1 MFGLWFTIKH
11 TLVNFCFY
19 EKSFASINK
28 KKKKREIF
36 INEIEI
42 IRFYKQLVKMKLKRP
57 HINAKLLIKKC
68 YPNIKEKLNKII
80 EDHERSTC
88 N

>member
-1 MFGLWFTIKH
+1 MKNLLH
-11 TLVNFCFY
+11 RL
-19 EKSFASINK
+19 SK
-28 KKKKREIF
+28 KKKK
-36 INEIEI
+36 NEIYINTKEI
-42 IRFYKQLVKMKLKRP
+42 IGFYKQLVKMKVKRP
-57 HINAKLLIKKC
+57 HINAKVLLKKC

>member
-1 MFGLWFTIKH
+1 MH
-11 TLVNFCFY
+11 TLII
-19 EKSFASINK
+19 SIIMKNLLHRLSK
-28 KKKKREIF
+28 KKKK
-36 INEIEI
+36 NEIYINTKEI
-42 IRFYKQLVKMKLKRP
+42 IDFYKQLVKMKIKRP
-57 HINAKLLIKKC
+57 HINAKVLLQKC

>member
-1 MFGLWFTIKH
+1 MKNLLH
-11 TLVNFCFY
+11 RL
-19 EKSFASINK
+19 SK
-28 KKKKREIF
+28 KKKK
-36 INEIEI
+36 NEIYINTKEI
-42 IRFYKQLVKMKLKRP
+42 IDFYKQLVKMKVKRP
-57 HINAKLLIKKC
+57 HINAKVLLKKC

>member
-1 MFGLWFTIKH
+1 MKNLLH
-11 TLVNFCFY
+11 RL
-19 EKSFASINK
+19 SK
-28 KKKKREIF
+28 KKKK
-36 INEIEI
+36 NEIYINTKEI
-42 IRFYKQLVKMKLKRP
+42 IDFYKQLVKMKVKRP
-57 HINAKLLIKKC
+57 HINAKVLIKKC